1 MERPYKVLIVTDGH
15 LSEKHFIDILPT
27 LLYARQGGIPAPSRY
42 RGFLL
47 PLASFPA
54 ECCLLQRSCAFHV
67 AQRNANRG
75 AALFMSRLR

>member
-15 LSEKHFIDILPT
+15 LSKKHFIDILPT

-47 PLASFPA
+47 PLAEELRF
-54 ECCLLQRSCAFHV
+54 SCRV
-67 AQRNANRG
+67 SCRVCV
-75 AALFMSRLR
+75 SIP